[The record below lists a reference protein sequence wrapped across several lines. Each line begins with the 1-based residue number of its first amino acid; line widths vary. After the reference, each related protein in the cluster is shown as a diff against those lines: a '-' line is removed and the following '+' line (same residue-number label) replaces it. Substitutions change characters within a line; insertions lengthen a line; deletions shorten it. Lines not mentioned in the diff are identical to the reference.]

1 MAANKNEPNIFEPI
15 VDAIFNFSKFI
26 YKSLFVGDLFD
37 FDKFFNSIDLKNK
50 LDEKP
55 KLIKKHKQENKNVYI
70 FSLPDGLSL
79 KHFQKHKE
87 ALEQQ
92 LNNSISISYENKRI
106 IIEEIT
112 SRLKT
117 NYPYVLPTKEDKDLF
132 RIPVG
137 ASIYGTEYIYP
148 DEIPHVLI
156 SGSTGSGKSI
166 ETKSILTSIL
176 NMFPEDEADVYLID
190 FKLVELNLFKNCK
203 QVVKYVYEVEE
214 AVEVIADLLEECK
227 RRYQLFQD
235 NNVTN
240 LNEYNK
246 KFPKNKLKKQFIFIE
261 EFVMFSEE
269 KVGMKMLRKLAS
281 LSRASSQFIFL
292 SCQRPDNT
300 VIDNVFK
307 ANVGNRLCFRTEDSK
322 NSVVIL
328 DRIGAE
334 NLRGKGHGI
343 FKTGA
348 KDIEFQ
354 GYNIQ
359 DEDIEKYIKKY
370 KVVKRDE
377 VNVANES
384 NVASK
389 PSNKKECNKKAPDI
403 KDIPRAN
410 TNINKN
416 NSNKIYDLGFLDKL

>member
-1 MAANKNEPNIFEPI
+1 MSNELNLLAPL
-15 VDAIFNFSKFI
+15 VDAIWSYFKWTYDVWFGDDTFNFNNF
-26 YKSLFVGDLFD
+26 FD
-37 FDKFFNSIDLKNK
+37 SIGLKNK

-55 KLIKKHKQENKNVYI
+55 KLLDKHKQENKNVYI
-70 FSLPDGLSL
+70 FSIPEGLSL
-79 KHFQKHKE
+79 SDFEKYKE
-87 ALEQQ
+87 AMEQQ
-92 LNNSISISYENKRI
+92 LNNQIDIRYENKRI
-106 IIEEIT
+106 IIDEIT
-112 SRLKT
+112 SKLKS
-117 NYPYVLPTKEDKDLF
+117 NYPYTLPTKEDKEVF

-137 ASIYGTEYIYP
+137 ASIHGTEYIYP
-148 DEIPHVLI
+148 DKIPHTLI
-156 SGSTGSGKSI
+156 SGTTGSGKSVC
-166 ETKSILTSIL
+166 TKSLLTSIL
-176 NMFPEDEADVYLID
+176 NMFNEDEADIFLID

-203 QVVKYVYEVEE
+203 QVTKYVYETEE
-214 AVEVIADLLEECK
+214 AVEVVADLLEECK
-227 RRYQLFQD
+227 RRYKLFQD
-235 NNVTN
+235 TNVTN
-240 LNEYNK
+240 LKEYNK
-246 KFPKNKLKKQFIFIE
+246 KFPNKKLKKQFIFIE

-328 DRIGAE
+328 DREGAE
-334 NLRGKGHGI
+334 NLKGNGNGI

-354 GYNIQ
+354 GYNIE

-370 KVVKRDE
+370 KVVKRAKSPE
-377 VNVANES
+377 VAPEEV
-384 NVASK
+384 
-389 PSNKKECNKKAPDI
+389 KEKEINNIKKAPDI
-403 KDIPRAN
+403 KDITRAE

-416 NSNKIYDLGFLDKL
+416 NSNKIYDLSFLDKL

>member
-1 MAANKNEPNIFEPI
+1 MSSKANLLTPI
-15 VDAIFNFSKFI
+15 VDAIWNYCKWTYDVWF
-26 YKSLFVGDLFD
+26 GDNTFD
-37 FDKFFNSIDLKNK
+37 FNNFFDSVGFKNK

-55 KLIKKHKQENKNVYI
+55 KLLDKHKQENKNVYI
-70 FSLPDGLSL
+70 FSIPEGLSL
-79 KHFQKHKE
+79 SDFEKYKE
-87 ALEQQ
+87 AMEQQ
-92 LNNSISISYENKRI
+92 LNNQIDIRYENKRI
-106 IIEEIT
+106 IIDEIT
-112 SRLKT
+112 SKLKS
-117 NYPYVLPTKEDKDLF
+117 NYPYLLPTKEDKEAF

-148 DEIPHVLI
+148 NEIPHTLI
-156 SGSTGSGKSI
+156 SGTTGSGKSVC
-166 ETKSILTSIL
+166 TKSLLTSIL
-176 NMFPEDEADVYLID
+176 NMFNEDEADVFLID

-203 QVVKYVYEVEE
+203 QVTKYVYETEE

-227 RRYQLFQD
+227 RRYKLFQD
-235 NNVTN
+235 ANVTN
-240 LNEYNK
+240 LKEYNK
-246 KFPKNKLKKQFIFIE
+246 KFPNKKLKHQFIFIE

-322 NSVVIL
+322 NSIVIL
-328 DRIGAE
+328 DREGAE
-334 NLRGKGHGI
+334 KLKGNGHGI
-343 FKTGA
+343 YKTGA

-359 DEDIEKYIKKY
+359 DGDIEKYIKKY
-370 KVVKRDE
+370 KVVKRTEAPE
-377 VNVANES
+377 VAPE
-384 NVASK
+384 K
-389 PSNKKECNKKAPDI
+389 SNKKECKKIKKAPDI
-403 KDIPRAN
+403 KDIPRAK

-416 NSNKIYDLGFLDKL
+416 KNNSNTIYDLSFLDRL

>member
-1 MAANKNEPNIFEPI
+1 MSSEANLLTPI
-15 VDAIFNFSKFI
+15 VDAIWNYCKWTYDVWF
-26 YKSLFVGDLFD
+26 GDNTFD
-37 FDKFFNSIDLKNK
+37 FNNFFDSVGFKNK

-55 KLIKKHKQENKNVYI
+55 KLLDKHKQENKNVYI
-70 FSLPDGLSL
+70 FSIPEGLSL
-79 KHFQKHKE
+79 SDFEKYKE
-87 ALEQQ
+87 AMEQQ
-92 LNNSISISYENKRI
+92 LNNQIDIRYENKRI
-106 IIEEIT
+106 IIDEIT
-112 SRLKT
+112 SKLKS
-117 NYPYVLPTKEDKDLF
+117 NYPYLLPTKEDKEAF

-148 DEIPHVLI
+148 NEIPHTLI
-156 SGSTGSGKSI
+156 SGTTGSGKSVC
-166 ETKSILTSIL
+166 TKSLLTSIL
-176 NMFPEDEADVYLID
+176 NMFNEDEADVFLID

-203 QVVKYVYEVEE
+203 QVTKYVYETEE

-227 RRYQLFQD
+227 RRYKLFQD
-235 NNVTN
+235 ANVTN
-240 LNEYNK
+240 LKEYNK
-246 KFPKNKLKKQFIFIE
+246 KFPNKKLKHQFIFIE

-322 NSVVIL
+322 NSIVIL
-328 DRIGAE
+328 DREGAE
-334 NLRGKGHGI
+334 KLKGNGHGI
-343 FKTGA
+343 YKTGA

-359 DEDIEKYIKKY
+359 DGDIEKYIKKY
-370 KVVKRDE
+370 KVVKRTEAPE
-377 VNVANES
+377 VAPE
-384 NVASK
+384 K
-389 PSNKKECNKKAPDI
+389 SNKKECKKIKKAPDI
-403 KDIPRAN
+403 KDILRAK

-416 NSNKIYDLGFLDKL
+416 KNNSNTIYDLSFLDRL

>member
-1 MAANKNEPNIFEPI
+1 MLVEILNLYKSTKQLSKNLKKSNLEHFI
-15 VDAIFNFSKFI
+15 DAIDIKN
-26 YKSLFVGDLFD
+26 DLNQ
-37 FDKFFNSIDLKNK
+37 KTK
-50 LDEKP
+50 LLD
-55 KLIKKHKQENKNVYI
+55 KHKQENKNVYI
-70 FSLPDGLSL
+70 YSIPKGLSTSD
-79 KHFQKHKE
+79 FEEYKE
-87 ALEQQ
+87 AMEQQ
-92 LNNSISISYENKRI
+92 LDNKIDIKYENKRI
-106 IIEEIT
+106 VIEEIT
-112 SRLKT
+112 SKLKN
-117 NYPYVLPTKEDKDLF
+117 NYPYTLPTREDIDEF
-132 RIPVG
+132 RIPIG
-137 ASIYGTEYIYP
+137 CSIYGTEYIYP
-148 DEIPHVLI
+148 NKIPHTLI
-156 SGSTGSGKSI
+156 SGTTGSGKSVC
-166 ETKSILTSIL
+166 TKSILTSIL
-176 NMFPEDEADVYLID
+176 NMFNEDEAEVILID
-190 FKLVELNLFKNCK
+190 FKMVELNLYKNCK
-203 QVVKYVYEVEE
+203 QVVKFAYESEE
-214 AVEVIADLLEECK
+214 AVEIIADLLEECK

-322 NSVVIL
+322 NSIVIL
-328 DRIGAE
+328 DREGAE
-334 NLRGKGHGI
+334 KLKGNGNGI
-343 FKTGA
+343 YKSGA

-370 KVVKRDE
+370 KVVKPIKAVE
-377 VNVANES
+377 TTKAVES
-384 NVASK
+384 N
-389 PSNKKECNKKAPDI
+389 NIKKAPDI
-403 KDIPRAN
+403 KDIPRAE

-416 NSNKIYDLGFLDKL
+416 NSNKIYDLSFLDKL

>member
-1 MAANKNEPNIFEPI
+1 MSSEANLLTPI
-15 VDAIFNFSKFI
+15 VDAIWNYCKWTYDVWF
-26 YKSLFVGDLFD
+26 GDNTFD
-37 FDKFFNSIDLKNK
+37 FNNFFDSVGFKNK

-55 KLIKKHKQENKNVYI
+55 KLLDKHKQENKNVYI
-70 FSLPDGLSL
+70 FSIPEGLSL
-79 KHFQKHKE
+79 SDFEKYKE
-87 ALEQQ
+87 AMEQQ
-92 LNNSISISYENKRI
+92 LNNQIDIRYENKRI
-106 IIEEIT
+106 IIDEIT
-112 SRLKT
+112 SKLKS
-117 NYPYVLPTKEDKDLF
+117 NYPYLLPTKEDKEAF

-148 DEIPHVLI
+148 NEIPHTLI
-156 SGSTGSGKSI
+156 SGTTGSGKSVC
-166 ETKSILTSIL
+166 TKSLLTSIL
-176 NMFPEDEADVYLID
+176 NMFNEDEADVFLID

-203 QVVKYVYEVEE
+203 QVTKYVYESEE

-227 RRYQLFQD
+227 RRYKLFQD
-235 NNVTN
+235 ANVTN
-240 LNEYNK
+240 LKEYNK
-246 KFPKNKLKKQFIFIE
+246 KFPNKKLKHQFIFIE

-322 NSVVIL
+322 NSIVIL
-328 DRIGAE
+328 DREGAE
-334 NLRGKGHGI
+334 KLKGNGHGI
-343 FKTGA
+343 YKTGA

-359 DEDIEKYIKKY
+359 DGDIEKYIKKY
-370 KVVKRDE
+370 KVVKRTEAPE
-377 VNVANES
+377 VAPE
-384 NVASK
+384 K
-389 PSNKKECNKKAPDI
+389 SNKKECKKIKKAPDI
-403 KDIPRAN
+403 KDIPRAK

-416 NSNKIYDLGFLDKL
+416 KNNSNAIYDLSFLDRL

>member
-1 MAANKNEPNIFEPI
+1 MSSEANLLTPI
-15 VDAIFNFSKFI
+15 VDAIWNYCKWTYDVWF
-26 YKSLFVGDLFD
+26 GDNTFD
-37 FDKFFNSIDLKNK
+37 FNNFFDSVGFKNK

-55 KLIKKHKQENKNVYI
+55 KLLDKHKQENKNVYI
-70 FSLPDGLSL
+70 FSIPEGLSL
-79 KHFQKHKE
+79 SDFEKYKE
-87 ALEQQ
+87 AMEQQ
-92 LNNSISISYENKRI
+92 LNNQIDIRYENKRI
-106 IIEEIT
+106 IIDEIT
-112 SRLKT
+112 SKLKS
-117 NYPYVLPTKEDKDLF
+117 NYPYLLPTKEDKEAF

-148 DEIPHVLI
+148 NEIPHTLI
-156 SGSTGSGKSI
+156 SGTTGSGKSVC
-166 ETKSILTSIL
+166 TKSLLTSIL
-176 NMFPEDEADVYLID
+176 NMFNEDEADVFLID

-203 QVVKYVYEVEE
+203 QVTKYVYETEE

-227 RRYQLFQD
+227 RRYKLFQD
-235 NNVTN
+235 ANVTN
-240 LNEYNK
+240 LKEYNK
-246 KFPKNKLKKQFIFIE
+246 KFPNKKLKHQFIFIE

-322 NSVVIL
+322 NSIVIL
-328 DRIGAE
+328 DREGAE
-334 NLRGKGHGI
+334 KLKGNGHGI
-343 FKTGA
+343 YKTGA

-359 DEDIEKYIKKY
+359 DGDIEKYIKKY
-370 KVVKRDE
+370 KVVKRTEAPE
-377 VNVANES
+377 VAPE
-384 NVASK
+384 K
-389 PSNKKECNKKAPDI
+389 SNKKECKKIKKAPDI
-403 KDIPRAN
+403 KDIPRAK

-416 NSNKIYDLGFLDKL
+416 KNNSNTIYDLSFLDRL